1 MVCGPDV
8 GIEREP
14 LSTRMSP
21 NPQINAIQPLYKS
34 TIAYAYTYRNFFV
47 EGHRL
52 EEKEEEGWLKVISKV
67 LLPFYYHYYDTLL
80 HYCYYYFY
88 CSSSD

>member
-1 MVCGPDV
+1 
-8 GIEREP
+8 
-14 LSTRMSP
+14 MSP

-52 EEKEEEGWLKVISKV
+52 EEKEEEGWLKVIRTWELISKV
-67 LLPFYYHYYDTLL
+67 LLPFFYYHYYRYITTLL
-80 HYCYYYFY
+80 LLLLLLFLL
-88 CSSSD
+88 